1 VVWVFMS
8 EDKYVLRHE
17 WERSRGKLNERINEV
32 DNKHTDNFNS
42 LLNKV
47 DRQTLLQEKSF
58 ESQARSEKHLEKM
71 SEALSTVGTRVTD
84 LEYETKSHEKEIKNL
99 QGTVEAEAKGN
110 REVIGY
116 WLGFAGVVLVPL
128 ISVVANIFFK

>member
-1 VVWVFMS
+1 MD

-17 WERSRGKLNERINEV
+17 WEKSRGKIHERINEV
-32 DNKHTDNFNS
+32 DKKHTENFNT
-42 LLNKV
+42 LLHKV
-47 DRQTLLQEKSF
+47 DKQTLLQEKSF

-71 SEALSTVGTRVTD
+71 SESLATVGTRVTD
-84 LEYETKSHEKEIKNL
+84 LEYETKDHEKEIKSL
-99 QGTVEAEAKGN
+99 QGIVEAEAKGN

-128 ISVVANIFFK
+128 ISLVANIFFK

>member
-1 VVWVFMS
+1 MD
-8 EDKYVLRHE
+8 EDKYVLKHE
-17 WERSRGKLNERINEV
+17 WEKAKGKLHERINEV

-47 DRQTLLQEKSF
+47 DRQTLLQEKAF
-58 ESQARSEKHLEKM
+58 ESQSRSEKHLEKM
-71 SEALSTVGTRVTD
+71 SESLSTVGTRVTD
-84 LEYETKSHEKEIKNL
+84 LEYETKSHEKEIKSL

-128 ISVVANIFFK
+128 ISLVANIFFK

>member
-1 VVWVFMS
+1 MD

-47 DRQTLLQEKSF
+47 DRQTLLQEKAF

-71 SEALSTVGTRVTD
+71 SESLSTVGTRVTD
-84 LEYETKSHEKEIKNL
+84 LEYETKSHEEIKNL

-116 WLGFAGVVLVPL
+116 WLGFAGVILVPL
-128 ISVVANIFFK
+128 ISLVANIFFK

>member
-1 VVWVFMS
+1 MD
-8 EDKYVLRHE
+8 EDRYVLRHE
-17 WERSRGKLNERINEV
+17 WERSRGKIHERINEV

-47 DRQTLLQEKSF
+47 DRQTLLQEKAF
-58 ESQARSEKHLEKM
+58 ESQSRSEKHLEKM
-71 SEALSTVGTRVTD
+71 SESLSMVGTRVTD
-84 LEYETKSHEKEIKNL
+84 LEYETKSHEKEIKSL

-128 ISVVANIFFK
+128 ISLVANIFFR

>member
-1 VVWVFMS
+1 
-8 EDKYVLRHE
+8 
-17 WERSRGKLNERINEV
+17 
-32 DNKHTDNFNS
+32 NKHTDNFNS

-71 SEALSTVGTRVTD
+71 SESLSTVGTRVTD
-84 LEYETKSHEKEIKNL
+84 LEYETKGHDKEIKSM
-99 QGTVEAEAKGN
+99 QGIVEAEAKGN

-116 WLGFAGVVLVPL
+116 WLWFACVVLVPL
-128 ISVVANIFFK
+128 ISLVANIFFKYVGTHVSAFLLYKGVI

>member
-1 VVWVFMS
+1 MA

-17 WERSRGKLNERINEV
+17 WENSRGKIHQRINDV
-32 DNKHTDNFNS
+32 DSKHTNNYNQ

-47 DRQTLLQEKSF
+47 DQQTLLQQKSF
-58 ESQARSEKHLEKM
+58 ESQEKSEKHLEKI
-71 SEALSTVGTRVTD
+71 SDSLTTVGTRVTD
-84 LEYETKSHEKEIKNL
+84 LEYNVKTHGKDIQSL

>member
-1 VVWVFMS
+1 MD
-8 EDKYVLRHE
+8 EDEYVLKHE
-17 WERSRGKLNERINEV
+17 WEKAKGKIHERINEV

-71 SEALSTVGTRVTD
+71 SESLSTVGTRVTD
-84 LEYETKSHEKEIKNL
+84 LEYETKNHEKEIESL

-128 ISVVANIFFK
+128 ISLVANIFFK

>member
-1 VVWVFMS
+1 MD
-8 EDKYVLRHE
+8 EDKYVLKHE
-17 WERSRGKLNERINEV
+17 WEKAKGKIHERINEV
-32 DNKHTDNFNS
+32 DNKHTDNFNN
-42 LLNKV
+42 LLNKL
-47 DRQTLLQEKSF
+47 DRQTLLQEKAF

-71 SEALSTVGTRVTD
+71 SESLSTVGTRVTD
-84 LEYETKSHEKEIKNL
+84 LEYETKSHEKEIKSL

-128 ISVVANIFFK
+128 ISLVANIFFK

>member
-1 VVWVFMS
+1 MD
-8 EDKYVLRHE
+8 EDKYVLKHE
-17 WERSRGKLNERINEV
+17 WEKAKGKLHERINEV
-32 DNKHTDNFNS
+32 DSKHTDNFNS

-47 DRQTLLQEKSF
+47 DRQTLLQEKAF

-71 SEALSTVGTRVTD
+71 SESLSTVGTRITD
-84 LEYETKSHEKEIKNL
+84 LEYETKSHEKEIKSL

-128 ISVVANIFFK
+128 ISLVANIFFK

>member
-1 VVWVFMS
+1 MA

-17 WERSRGKLNERINEV
+17 WERSRGKIHERINEV
-32 DNKHTDNFNS
+32 DTKHTDNFNS

-47 DRQTLLQEKSF
+47 DRQTLLQEKAF

-71 SEALSTVGTRVTD
+71 SESLSTVGTRVTD
-84 LEYETKSHEKEIKNL
+84 LEYETKSHEKEIKSL

-116 WLGFAGVVLVPL
+116 WL
-128 ISVVANIFFK
+128 

>member
-1 VVWVFMS
+1 MD
-8 EDKYVLRHE
+8 EDKYVLKHE
-17 WERSRGKLNERINEV
+17 WEKAKGKLHERINEV
-32 DNKHTDNFNS
+32 DSKHTDNFNS

-47 DRQTLLQEKSF
+47 DRQTLLQEKAF

-71 SEALSTVGTRVTD
+71 SDSLSTVGTRVTD
-84 LEYETKSHEKEIKNL
+84 LEYETKSHEKEIKSL

-128 ISVVANIFFK
+128 ISLVANIFFK

>member
-1 VVWVFMS
+1 MD
-8 EDKYVLRHE
+8 EDKYVLKHE
-17 WERSRGKLNERINEV
+17 WEKAKGKLHERINEV
-32 DNKHTDNFNS
+32 DSKHTDNFNS

-47 DRQTLLQEKSF
+47 DRQTLLQEKAF
-58 ESQARSEKHLEKM
+58 ESQSRSEKHLEKM
-71 SEALSTVGTRVTD
+71 SESLSTVGTRVTD
-84 LEYETKSHEKEIKNL
+84 LEYETKSHEKEIKSL